1 MSWEEVRQYTLDYMN
16 HENISLIDI
25 CAQLNV
31 PFRCINYSYIF
42 GNADLKG
49 TFALDFK
56 KALTEWYHTKMF
68 KDPIVSS
75 DLQVVEFLEKNK
87 ELFIQLG
94 EFNDMYVIS
103 LRQSPLVLFS
113 LWEKCD
119 NDKFKQIVND
129 YFIST
134 DTYTKYECKIAWER
148 LFD

>member
-75 DLQVVEFLEKNK
+75 DLQVVEFLKKTKSYLYNSANLMICMLSPYDKVHWYFFLYGKNAIMINLNK
-87 ELFIQLG
+87 
-94 EFNDMYVIS
+94 
-103 LRQSPLVLFS
+103 
-113 LWEKCD
+113 
-119 NDKFKQIVND
+119 
-129 YFIST
+129 
-134 DTYTKYECKIAWER
+134 
-148 LFD
+148 